1 MAMFQKFK
9 EAINFSVNDLKLPE
23 MRSFWIFLILVILLL
38 TSDYFLASLNGAI
51 KGFIIL
57 VIVLLIF
64 WNNLQTVKSSKETKY
79 GALRLNNIVSGLSD
93 AIVSYDNN
101 FKITIINDAAEKLL
115 GLKKE
120 DVVGQYFGPERA
132 KEGKFRILAQI
143 LFPSL
148 APLVIKRSEGDSY
161 PQVFD
166 ITFDNPEMNLTVTT
180 VKMSLVNNEISG
192 FVKIIH
198 DRTREV
204 ELYKSKS
211 EFITVAAHQLRTP
224 LSGINWTFEALSKAT
239 SISPGDKE
247 LVRNGAMAASK
258 TLKIVN
264 DLLDVSKI
272 EEGRFGYNME
282 NMDLVSFLSDVLAN
296 ANLMAKEYGVNLYFD
311 KGTEPSIVVKID
323 PEKLGMAL
331 SNIVDNAIKYN
342 IKNGSITVKLEKLQ
356 DKPYVQISVIDTGI
370 GIPASDVEKLFK
382 KFFRAENAV
391 RIVTEGTGLGLYI
404 SKNIINRHG
413 GNIWLESEVG
423 RGTKVYITLPTDPTL
438 VPPREVFYDES
449 Q

>member
-1 MAMFQKFK
+1 MFQKLK
-9 EAINFSVNDLKLPE
+9 EAINFSANDLKLPE
-23 MRSFWIFLILVILLL
+23 MRSFWVFLVLVVLLL
-38 TSDYFLASLNGAI
+38 TSDYFLTSLNWTV

-57 VIVLLIF
+57 VIVLLLF
-64 WNNLQTVKSSKETKY
+64 WNNLRIVKSNKETKSS
-79 GALRLNNIVSGLSD
+79 ASRLHDIISGLSD
-93 AIVSYDNN
+93 AIISYDNN
-101 FKITIINDAAEKLL
+101 FKITIINTAAEKLL

-132 KEGKFRILAQI
+132 KEGRFKILAQI

-166 ITFDNPEMNLTVTT
+166 VTFDNPEMNLTVTT
-180 VKMSLVNNEISG
+180 VKMFLANNEING

-224 LSGINWTFEALSKAT
+224 LSGINWTFETLSKAT
-239 SISPGDKE
+239 SLTPNDKA
-247 LVRNGAMAASK
+247 LVQNGALAAAK

-282 NMDLVSFLSDVLAN
+282 NIDLVSFLSDILAN
-296 ANLMAKEYGVNLYFD
+296 ANLTAKEYGANLYFD

-323 PEKLGMAL
+323 PVKLGMAL

-342 IKNGSITVKLEKLQ
+342 IKNGSITVKLEKLP

-370 GIPASDVEKLFK
+370 GIPTSDVAKLFK

-391 RIVTEGTGLGLYI
+391 RVQTEGTGLGLYI
-404 SKNIINRHG
+404 TKNIINRHG

-438 VPPREVFYDES
+438 IPPREVFYGES
-449 Q
+449 

>member
-1 MAMFQKFK
+1 MFQKFK
-9 EAINFSVNDLKLPE
+9 ELISFSADDLKLPE
-23 MRSFWIFLILVILLL
+23 MRSLWVFIVFIILFFALDSFITSLSWAVKGLVIL
-38 TSDYFLASLNGAI
+38 I
-51 KGFIIL
+51 
-57 VIVLLIF
+57 IVLFIF
-64 WNNLQTVKSSKETKY
+64 WNNLRTIKSKKETESS
-79 GALRLNNIVSGLSD
+79 ALRLHDIVSGLSD
-93 AIVSYDNN
+93 AIISYDNN
-101 FKITIINDAAEKLL
+101 FKITVINAAAEKLL

-120 DVVGQYFGPERA
+120 DIVGQYFGPERA
-132 KEGKFRILAQI
+132 KEGKFRILTQI

-148 APLVIKRSEGDSY
+148 APLVIKRSEGDIY

-166 ITFDNPEMNLTVTT
+166 ITFDNPEINLTVTT
-180 VKMSLVNNEISG
+180 VKMLLSNNEISG

-224 LSGINWTFEALSKAT
+224 LSGINWTFEALSKVNT
-239 SISPGDKE
+239 LSPGDKE
-247 LVRNGAMAASK
+247 LVQNGATATAN

-282 NMDLVSFLSDVLAN
+282 NTDLVSFVSDILVN

-311 KGTEPSIVVKID
+311 KGLDPSIIVKMD
-323 PEKLGMAL
+323 PTKLGMAL
-331 SNIVDNAIKYN
+331 SNVVDNAIKYN
-342 IKNGSITVKLEKLQ
+342 IKNGSITVKLEKLP
-356 DKPYVQISVIDTGI
+356 DKPYAQISVIDTGM
-370 GIPASDVEKLFK
+370 GIPASDVGKLFK

-391 RIVTEGTGLGLYI
+391 RVRTEGTGLGLYI
-404 SKNIINRHG
+404 TKNIINRHG

-438 VPPREVFYDES
+438 VPPREVFFDES
-449 Q
+449 

>member
-1 MAMFQKFK
+1 MFQKLK
-9 EAINFSVNDLKLPE
+9 EAINFSANDLKLPE
-23 MRSFWIFLILVILLL
+23 MRSFWIFLTLVILLL
-38 TSDYFLASLNGAI
+38 ISDYFLTSLNGAI

-79 GALRLNNIVSGLSD
+79 SALRLNNIVSGLSD

-120 DVVGQYFGPERA
+120 DIVGQYFGPERA
-132 KEGKFRILAQI
+132 KDGKFRILAQI

-224 LSGINWTFEALSKAT
+224 LSGINWTFESLSKAT
-239 SISPGDKE
+239 SISPSDKE
-247 LVRNGAMAASK
+247 LVKNGAMATAN

-282 NMDLVSFLSDVLAN
+282 NMDLVSFLSDILAN

-323 PEKLGMAL
+323 PGKLGMAL
-331 SNIVDNAIKYN
+331 SNVVDNAIKYN

-449 Q
+449 R

>member
-1 MAMFQKFK
+1 MA
-9 EAINFSVNDLKLPE
+9 DLKLPE
-23 MRSFWIFLILVILLL
+23 MRSLWVFLILVILLFASDNFL
-38 TSDYFLASLNGAI
+38 TPLNWTVKSPMI
-51 KGFIIL
+51 LIIG
-57 VIVLLIF
+57 LLIF
-64 WNNLQTVKSSKETKY
+64 WNNLRTIKSNKEMKSS
-79 GALRLNNIVSGLSD
+79 ALRLRDIVSGLSD
-93 AIVSYDNN
+93 AIISYDNN
-101 FKITIINDAAEKLL
+101 FKLTIINAAAEKLL
-115 GLKKE
+115 SLKKE
-120 DVVGQYFGPERA
+120 DIVGQYFGPERA

-148 APLVIKRSEGDSY
+148 APLVIKRSDGDSY

-180 VKMSLVNNEISG
+180 IKMLFANNETNG
-192 FVKIIH
+192 FIKIIH
-198 DRTREV
+198 NRTREV

-224 LSGINWTFEALSKAT
+224 LSGINWTFEALSKIT
-239 SISPGDKE
+239 TLSPGDKE
-247 LVRNGAMAASK
+247 LVQNGALATAN

-282 NMDLVSFLSDVLAN
+282 NMDLVSFLSDILAN
-296 ANLMAKEYGVNLYFD
+296 ANLTAKEYGVNLYFD
-311 KGTEPSIVVKID
+311 KGTNPSIMVKID
-323 PEKLGMAL
+323 PTKLGIAL

-356 DKPYVQISVIDTGI
+356 DKPYAQISVIDTGI
-370 GIPASDVEKLFK
+370 GIPASDVGKLFK

-391 RIVTEGTGLGLYI
+391 RVRTDGTGLGLYI
-404 SKNIINRHG
+404 TKNIINRHG
-413 GNIWLESEVG
+413 GNIWLESELG
-423 RGTKVYITLPTDPTL
+423 RGTTVYITLPTDPTL
-438 VPPREVFYDES
+438 VPPREVFFDES

>member
-1 MAMFQKFK
+1 MFKKLK
-9 EAINFSVNDLKLPE
+9 EFINFSIVDLMLPE
-23 MRSFWIFLILVILLL
+23 MRSLWFFLALVIFFFVSDSFLI
-38 TSDYFLASLNGAI
+38 SLNWIVKVFMILIIAI
-51 KGFIIL
+51 
-57 VIVLLIF
+57 LIF
-64 WNNLQTVKSSKETKY
+64 WNNLRTIKSNKEMESS
-79 GALRLNNIVSGLSD
+79 ALRLRDIVSGLSD
-93 AIVSYDNN
+93 AIISYDNN
-101 FKITIINDAAEKLL
+101 FKITIINVAAEKLL
-115 GLKKE
+115 SLKK
-120 DVVGQYFGPERA
+120 DDIVGQYFGPERA
-132 KEGKFRILAQI
+132 KEEKFRILAQI

-148 APLVIKRSEGDSY
+148 APLVIKRSDGDNY

-180 VKMSLVNNEISG
+180 VKMLLANNEING

-224 LSGINWTFEALSKAT
+224 LSGINWTFEALSKIT
-239 SISPGDKE
+239 TLSPGDKE
-247 LVRNGAMAASK
+247 LVKNGALATAN

-282 NMDLVSFLSDVLAN
+282 NTDLVSFVSDILVN

-311 KGTEPSIVVKID
+311 KGADPSIIVKID
-323 PEKLGMAL
+323 PAKLGMAL

-356 DKPYVQISVIDTGI
+356 DKPYVQISVIDTGM
-370 GIPASDVEKLFK
+370 GIPASDVGKLFK

-391 RIVTEGTGLGLYI
+391 RVRTEGTGLGLYI
-404 SKNIINRHG
+404 TKNIINRHG

-438 VPPREVFYDES
+438 VPPKEVFYDETL
-449 Q
+449 

>member
-1 MAMFQKFK
+1 MFQKLK
-9 EAINFSVNDLKLPE
+9 ETVNSSEAHLKLPE
-23 MRSFWIFLILVILLL
+23 MRSLWIFLTLVSLLFA
-38 TSDYFLASLNGAI
+38 SDYFFTSLNWAV
-51 KGFIIL
+51 KGSIIL

-64 WNNLQTVKSSKETKY
+64 WNNLRTAKSNKEMKSS
-79 GALRLNNIVSGLSD
+79 ALRLNDIVSGLSD
-93 AIVSYDNN
+93 AIISYDNN
-101 FKITIINDAAEKLL
+101 FKITVINAAAEKLL

-120 DVVGQYFGPERA
+120 DITGQYFGPERA
-132 KEGKFRILAQI
+132 KEGRFRILAQI

-148 APLVIKRSEGDSY
+148 APLVIKRSEGDGY
-161 PQVFD
+161 PQIFD
-166 ITFDNPEMNLTVTT
+166 VTFDNPEMNLTVTT
-180 VKMSLVNNEISG
+180 VKMVMANGETSG

-224 LSGINWTFEALSKAT
+224 LTGINWTFEALNKIT
-239 SISPGDKE
+239 SLPPGDKE
-247 LVRNGAMAASK
+247 LIQNGALAAGK

-264 DLLDVSKI
+264 DLLDVSMI

-282 NMDLVSFLSDVLAN
+282 NIDLVSFLSDILIN

-311 KGTEPSIVVKID
+311 KGTDPSMVVKID
-323 PEKLGMAL
+323 PIKFGMAL

-342 IKNGSITVKLEKLQ
+342 IKNGSVTVKLEKLS
-356 DKPYVQISVIDTGI
+356 DKPYAQISVVDTGI
-370 GIPASDVEKLFK
+370 GIPASDVRKLFK
-382 KFFRAENAV
+382 KFFRAENAIRV
-391 RIVTEGTGLGLYI
+391 RAEGTGLGLYI
-404 SKNIINRHG
+404 TKNIINRHG

-423 RGTKVYITLPTDPTL
+423 RGTKAYITLPTDPTL
-438 VPPREVFYDES
+438 IPPKEVFYGES